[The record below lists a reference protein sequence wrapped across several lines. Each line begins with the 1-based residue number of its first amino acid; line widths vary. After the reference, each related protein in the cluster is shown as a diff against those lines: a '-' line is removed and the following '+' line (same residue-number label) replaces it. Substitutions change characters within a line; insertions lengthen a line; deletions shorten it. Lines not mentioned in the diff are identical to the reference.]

1 MSIIVEHEK
10 RRGEILEKALDVFTD
25 EGFEDATFQKIA
37 DRCGITRTTLYI
49 YFKNKKDIF
58 NYSIKQLL
66 AEVEKDIDSIRGDGS
81 LNSVD
86 KIIKVIADIID
97 KLQANRRIL
106 RVILDYLLYISRS
119 SADPDSKVRRR
130 TLRLRHILATMVIE
144 GIRRGEIAPMN
155 VRQADDLLYGLVES
169 AIFRLVVL
177 KRKSAEEIKQAATEM
192 IRRFAVVPPTLS

>member
-25 EGFEDATFQKIA
+25 EGFEDTTFQKIA

-66 AEVEKDIDSIRGDGS
+66 AEVEKDINRIRKDSA

-86 KIIKVIADIID
+86 KIVRVISDIID
-97 KLQANRRIL
+97 KLEANRRIL
-106 RVILDYLLYISRS
+106 RVVLDYLLYISRS
-119 SADPDSKVRRR
+119 DTDPDCRVRRR
-130 TLRLRHILATMVIE
+130 TLRLRHILATMMIE
-144 GIRRGEIAPMN
+144 GIRRGEIAPVN
-155 VRQADDLLYGLVES
+155 VRHADDLLYGLVES

-177 KRKSAEEIKQAATEM
+177 KRKSAEEIKQVAAETV
-192 IRRFAVVPPTLS
+192 RHFAVKSGR